1 MSIGISRNASA
12 ITGLQK
18 ENLETGLPGPYGPTM
33 IIDCHTHIFP
43 EEVRK
48 GREAFCK
55 KDDGFSSI
63 YRDSKSKMVGVED
76 LIASM
81 DESGIDRSVICGF
94 PWTQPDLCSFHN
106 QYLMASASRYPNR
119 LIVFIS
125 LLFSNPDWSGKELD
139 RALNGGAKGVGEI
152 AFYQDEMTS
161 RDVHSMKPILT
172 QMEKH
177 GVPLLLHT
185 NETIGHSYPGKG
197 RTPLESFYELILS
210 FPKLPIILAHWGG
223 GLPFYELM
231 PEVAKVMTNVYYD
244 TAASPFLYSGKIY
257 AIARDMVGAEKIFF
271 GTDYPLISPQRYFKE
286 LEESSLSK
294 QDQEKILGLNFS
306 RLIEGRIKGKPPLPN
321 CS

>member
-1 MSIGISRNASA
+1 
-12 ITGLQK
+12 
-18 ENLETGLPGPYGPTM
+18 M

-43 EEVRK
+43 DEIRK
-48 GREAFCK
+48 NRNPFCQSDK
-55 KDDGFSSI
+55 GFSSI
-63 YRDSKSKMVGVED
+63 YKNSKTKIAGVED

-81 DESGIDRSVICGF
+81 DASGVKRSVICGF
-94 PWTQPDLCSFHN
+94 PWNRADLCYLHN
-106 QYLMASASRYPNR
+106 EYLMESASRYPNR

-125 LLFSNPDWSGKELD
+125 LPFSDPDWSERELN
-139 RALNGGAKGVGEI
+139 RTTKGGARGVGEI
-152 AFYQDEMTS
+152 AFYHRKMTS
-161 RDVHSMKPILT
+161 QAIETMKPILT
-172 QMEKH
+172 QMEKQKI
-177 GVPLLLHT
+177 PLLLHV
-185 NETIGHSYPGKG
+185 NELLGHSYPGKG
-197 RTPLESFYELILS
+197 KTPLERFYELILS
-210 FPKLPIILAHWGG
+210 FPNLPILLAHWGG

-244 TAASPFLYSGKIY
+244 TAGSPFLYSGKIY

-294 QDQEKILGLNFS
+294 QDREKILGLNFS